1 MERYC
6 GYLQAGL
13 RSRTHP
19 WANLNNRLLHKAYLE
34 QIDIYYDLQDD
45 LTITSSTDLKRGEK
59 IFEGC
64 RFPEYLRY
72 FMILTC
78 NDARPTLNLTP
89 TLSSFIP
96 TRQTV
101 TLQDRPLLYRCDQQ
115 TSFQHREAPPDI
127 NIHLGKSE
135 SCGVRGFYP
144 SSIE

>member
-59 IFEGC
+59 IIEGC
-64 RFPEYLRY
+64 RFLEYIFI

-78 NDARPTLNLTP
+78 NDARPTLNFMP

-101 TLQDRPLLYRCDQQ
+101 ALQNRPLLCRCDQQ
-115 TSFQHREAPPDI
+115 TSFHHQEASPELHV
-127 NIHLGKSE
+127 HLGKSE
-135 SCGVRGFYP
+135 NCWVRGFYP
-144 SSIE
+144 SGIE